1 MLQNETKNH
10 RLTDANVFLNALMQ
24 NNRRAVVIYREK
36 NCQHN
41 VKLMTTSFFRNS
53 IFLGER
59 AVENEKKNQIMFLF
73 SSSRFVVFVF
83 IVFSAGFFSCCFES
97 VDHTFYSKAAPQKT
111 KCMREEE
118 KKSPNRKT

>member
-1 MLQNETKNH
+1 MRCQLYQTKMLQNETKKNH

-53 IFLGER
+53 IFLAER
-59 AVENEKKNQIMFLF
+59 AVEKKKSNN
-73 SSSRFVVFVF
+73 VF
-83 IVFSAGFFSCCFES
+83 I
-97 VDHTFYSKAAPQKT
+97 
-111 KCMREEE
+111 
-118 KKSPNRKT
+118 